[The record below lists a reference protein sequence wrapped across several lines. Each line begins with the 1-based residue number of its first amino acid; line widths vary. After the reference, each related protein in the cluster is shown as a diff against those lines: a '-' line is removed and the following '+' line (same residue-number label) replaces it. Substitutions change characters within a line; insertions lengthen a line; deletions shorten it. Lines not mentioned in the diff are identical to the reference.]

1 MAQNLSFS
9 VDNILRSDF
18 PHPSRITKA
27 PRMMYIGPPLCGTKV
42 PFVALRCQLDRRIN
56 HCSESE
62 FFASGGYSGQT
73 PEKDVYQSSDDIG
86 EPPRKRGKLNIIFNI
101 WLLVKFLSQF
111 IHFLT
116 LLQSQNLSAVQLKNV
131 VFLITN
137 HTWNFQLRRCWKC
150 SLKTTF

>member
-1 MAQNLSFS
+1 MQELAYVQTRPSRVTCIKAHCKTITFAELAILKAAGMMAQNLSFS

-27 PRMMYIGPPLCGTKV
+27 PRMMYVGPPLCGTKV

-62 FFASGGYSGQT
+62 FFTSGGYSGQT

-101 WLLVKFLSQF
+101 
-111 IHFLT
+111 
-116 LLQSQNLSAVQLKNV
+116 
-131 VFLITN
+131 
-137 HTWNFQLRRCWKC
+137 
-150 SLKTTF
+150 